1 MNKSE
6 HNIIKIVYFCRKYF
20 EMDNKSFNKFTL
32 SKVKELFLKDDI
44 VSIGDDFIFARQ
56 NNNVDWDMLKF
67 PSRIDGFVAAYCRKG
82 HFKCTINLT
91 EYHIHDGMLAINIPN
106 NIIQLEPV
114 DQNDELVE
122 LTILAVSPQYMT
134 TLSSDLGKIFVDA
147 ISMLQSPI
155 MEMGPEEVDL
165 ATQYFK
171 LIDNVINTDS
181 EYRND
186 SISYLLT
193 SVFYLIGGMVKKR
206 LEAEADNDEK
216 TPSTRHKRVFESF
229 IELVEK
235 HHQKERSV
243 SFYADKL
250 CITPKY
256 LSQIVK
262 NVSGFSAPDI
272 INKYVILE
280 AQHLLRH
287 SDLSVKEIADQ
298 LNFPNQSFFYK
309 YFKAHTGY
317 TPNSYRQ
324 K

>member
-1 MNKSE
+1 
-6 HNIIKIVYFCRKYF
+6 
-20 EMDNKSFNKFTL
+20 MDNKALNKFTL

-44 VSIGDDFIFARQ
+44 ISIGDDFILARQ
-56 NNNVDWDMLKF
+56 TNNVDLELLRF

-82 HFKCTINLT
+82 HFRCTINLT
-91 EYHIHDGMLAINIPN
+91 EYEIHDGMLAVNTPN

-114 DQNDELVE
+114 DQDEGLVE

-147 ISMLQSPI
+147 INMLKSPI
-155 MEMGPEEVDL
+155 MLMAPEEVEL
-165 ATQYFK
+165 SMQYFQ

-193 SVFYLIGGMVKKR
+193 SIFYLIGGMLMKR
-206 LEAEADNDEK
+206 LHAAEENDEK
-216 TPSTRHKRVFESF
+216 PTSTRHKKVFESF

-235 HHQKERSV
+235 HHNKERSV
-243 SFYADKL
+243 GFYADKL
-250 CITPKY
+250 CISSKY
-256 LSQIVK
+256 LSQIIK

-287 SDLSVKEIADQ
+287 TDLSVKEIADQ

-309 YFKAHTGY
+309 YFKAHTGC

>member
-1 MNKSE
+1 
-6 HNIIKIVYFCRKYF
+6 
-20 EMDNKSFNKFTL
+20 MDNKAYNKFTL

-44 VSIGDDFIFARQ
+44 ISIGDDFILARQ
-56 NNNVDWDMLKF
+56 TNNVDLGLLKF

-91 EYHIHDGMLAINIPN
+91 EYEIHDGMLAVNIPN
-106 NIIQLEPV
+106 NIIQLEPI
-114 DQNDELVE
+114 NDNDVVE
-122 LTILAVSPQYMT
+122 MTILAVSPKYMNT
-134 TLSSDLGKIFVDA
+134 ASSDLDKIFIDA
-147 ISMLQSPI
+147 MNILKSPV
-155 MEMGPEEVDL
+155 MEMSPEEVDL
-165 ATQYFK
+165 SMQYFH

-186 SISYLLT
+186 SIRYLLT
-193 SVFYLIGGMVKKR
+193 SVFYLIGGMLMKR
-206 LEAEADNDEK
+206 LHAAEENDEK
-216 TPSTRHKRVFESF
+216 QTSTRHKKVFELF

-235 HHQKERSV
+235 YHNKERSV

-250 CITPKY
+250 CISAKY
-256 LSQIVK
+256 LSQIIK

-287 SDLSVKEIADQ
+287 SDMSVKEIADH

-309 YFKAHTGY
+309 YFKSHTGC

-324 K
+324 Q

>member
-1 MNKSE
+1 
-6 HNIIKIVYFCRKYF
+6 
-20 EMDNKSFNKFTL
+20 MDNKTYNKFSL

-44 VSIGDDFIFARQ
+44 VSIGDDFILARQ
-56 NNNVDWDMLKF
+56 TNNVDLELLKF

-91 EYHIHDGMLAINIPN
+91 EYEIHDGMLAVNIPN
-106 NIIQLEPV
+106 NIIKLEPTET
-114 DQNDELVE
+114 NDEVVE
-122 LTILAVSPQYMT
+122 LTILAVSPRYMN
-134 TLSSDLGKIFVDA
+134 TLSSDLDKIFVDA
-147 ISMLQSPI
+147 INMLKSPI
-155 MEMGPEEVDL
+155 MEMAPEEVEL
-165 ATQYFK
+165 SMQYFK

-193 SVFYLIGGMVKKR
+193 SIFYLIGGMLMKR
-206 LEAEADNDEK
+206 LHAAEENEEK
-216 TPSTRHKRVFESF
+216 PMSSRNKRTFEMF

-235 HHQKERSV
+235 HHNKERSV
-243 SFYADKL
+243 GFYADKL
-250 CITPKY
+250 CISSKY

-262 NVSGFSAPDI
+262 KVSGFSAPDV

-287 SDLSVKEIADQ
+287 TDLSVKEISDQ

-309 YFKAHTGY
+309 YFKSHTGC

-324 K
+324 Q

>member
-1 MNKSE
+1 
-6 HNIIKIVYFCRKYF
+6 
-20 EMDNKSFNKFTL
+20 MDNKSYNKFTL

-44 VSIGDDFIFARQ
+44 ISIGDDFILARQ
-56 NNNVDWDMLKF
+56 TNNVDLELLRF

-91 EYHIHDGMLAINIPN
+91 EYEIHDGMLAVNIPN
-106 NIIQLEPV
+106 NIIQLEPAEQ
-114 DQNDELVE
+114 DDELVE

-147 ISMLQSPI
+147 INMLQSPI
-155 MEMGPEEVDL
+155 MKMLPEEVDL
-165 ATQYFK
+165 SVQYFQ

-186 SISYLLT
+186 SVSYLLT
-193 SVFYLIGGMVKKR
+193 SIFYLIGGMLMKR
-206 LEAEADNDEK
+206 LVAEAENDEK
-216 TPSTRHKRVFESF
+216 TPSTRHKRVFEMF
-229 IELVEK
+229 IELVERY
-235 HHQKERSV
+235 HNKERSV

-250 CITPKY
+250 CISSKY
-256 LSQIVK
+256 LSQIIK
-262 NVSGFSAPDI
+262 NVSGYSAPDI

-309 YFKAHTGY
+309 YFKAHTGC
-317 TPNSYRQ
+317 TPNAYRQ

>member
-1 MNKSE
+1 MIFLSTFAEKC
-6 HNIIKIVYFCRKYF
+6 FD
-20 EMDNKSFNKFTL
+20 MDSKTYNKFTI

-44 VSIGDDFIFARQ
+44 VSIGDDFILARQ
-56 NNNVDWDMLKF
+56 TNNVDLELLKF
-67 PSRIDGFVAAYCRKG
+67 PSRIDGFIAAYCRKG
-82 HFKCTINLT
+82 RFKCTINLT
-91 EYHIHDGMLAINIPN
+91 EYEIHDGMLAVNTPN
-106 NIIQLEPV
+106 NIIQLEPA
-114 DQNDELVE
+114 DQNDEVVE

-147 ISMLQSPI
+147 INMLQSPI
-155 MEMGPEEVDL
+155 MKMAPEEVEL
-165 ATQYFK
+165 SIQYFK

-193 SVFYLIGGMVKKR
+193 SVFYLIGGMLKKR
-206 LEAEADNDEK
+206 LDAAAEDDTKA
-216 TPSTRHKRVFESF
+216 PSTRHKRVFENF

-235 HHQKERSV
+235 HHTNERSV

-250 CITPKY
+250 CITPWY
-256 LSQIVK
+256 LSKIIK
-262 NVSGFSAPDI
+262 MVSGLSAPDI
-272 INKYVILE
+272 ITKYVILE

-287 SDLSVKEIADQ
+287 TDLSVKEIADQ

-324 K
+324 Q

>member
-1 MNKSE
+1 
-6 HNIIKIVYFCRKYF
+6 
-20 EMDNKSFNKFTL
+20 MDNKAFNKFTL

-56 NNNVDWDMLKF
+56 NNKVDWELLKF
-67 PSRIDGFVAAYCRKG
+67 PSRIEGFVAAYCRKG

-91 EYHIHDGMLAINIPN
+91 EYDIHDGMLVVNIPN

-114 DQNDELVE
+114 DRDGELVE
-122 LTILAVSPQYMT
+122 LTIVAVSPQYMT
-134 TLSSDLGKIFVDA
+134 TLTSDLGKIFVDA
-147 ISMLQSPI
+147 INMLKSPI
-155 MEMGPEEVDL
+155 MKMGPEEVEL

-171 LIDNVINTDS
+171 LIDNVIYTNS
-181 EYRND
+181 EYRNT

-193 SVFYLIGGMVKKR
+193 SVFYLIGGMLKQR
-206 LEAEADNDEK
+206 LDAEAANDEK
-216 TPSTRHKRVFESF
+216 VPSTRHKRVFENF
-229 IELVEK
+229 VELVEK
-235 HHQKERSV
+235 HHNKERSV

-262 NVSGFSAPDI
+262 TVSGFSAPELI
-272 INKYVILE
+272 SKYVILE

-287 SDLSVKEIADQ
+287 TDLSVKEIADQ

-309 YFKAHTGY
+309 YFKTHTGY

>member
-1 MNKSE
+1 
-6 HNIIKIVYFCRKYF
+6 
-20 EMDNKSFNKFTL
+20 MDNKSYNRFTL

-44 VSIGDDFIFARQ
+44 VSIGDDFILARQ
-56 NNNVDWDMLKF
+56 TNNVDLELLRF

-91 EYHIHDGMLAINIPN
+91 EYEIHDGMLAVNIPN

-122 LTILAVSPQYMT
+122 LTILAVSPQYMM

-155 MEMGPEEVDL
+155 MKMAPEEVEL
-165 ATQYFK
+165 SMQYFQ
-171 LIDNVINTDS
+171 LIDNVINTES

-193 SVFYLIGGMVKKR
+193 SIFYLIGGMLKKR
-206 LEAEADNDEK
+206 LDAEEENNDK
-216 TPSTRHKRVFESF
+216 PTSTLHKKVFEMF

-235 HHQKERSV
+235 YHNKERSV
-243 SFYADKL
+243 GFYADKL
-250 CITPKY
+250 CISPKY
-256 LSQIVK
+256 LSQIIK

-272 INKYVILE
+272 IDKYVILE

-287 SDLSVKEIADQ
+287 TDLSVKEIADQ

-309 YFKAHTGY
+309 YFKSHTGC
-317 TPNSYRQ
+317 TPNFYRQ

>member
-1 MNKSE
+1 
-6 HNIIKIVYFCRKYF
+6 
-20 EMDNKSFNKFTL
+20 MDNKLYNKFTL

-44 VSIGDDFIFARQ
+44 ISIGDDFILARQ
-56 NNNVDWDMLKF
+56 TNDIDLELLKF

-91 EYHIHDGMLAINIPN
+91 EYEIHDGMLAINIPN

-114 DQNDELVE
+114 EPGDELVE

-147 ISMLQSPI
+147 MNMLQSPI
-155 MEMGPEEVDL
+155 MEMAPEEVDL
-165 ATQYFK
+165 SMQYFK

-181 EYRND
+181 AYRND

-193 SVFYLIGGMVKKR
+193 SIFYLIGGMLMKR
-206 LEAEADNDEK
+206 LNAAEAQNEEK
-216 TPSTRHKRVFESF
+216 PTSNRQKRMFEMF
-229 IELVEK
+229 IDLVEK
-235 HHQKERSV
+235 YHNKERSV
-243 SFYADKL
+243 GFYADKL
-250 CITPKY
+250 CISSKY
-256 LSQIVK
+256 LSQIIK

-287 SDLSVKEIADQ
+287 TDLSVKEIADQ

-309 YFKAHTGY
+309 YFKSHTGC

-324 K
+324 Q

>member
-1 MNKSE
+1 
-6 HNIIKIVYFCRKYF
+6 
-20 EMDNKSFNKFTL
+20 MDNKTYNKFSL

-44 VSIGDDFIFARQ
+44 VSIGDDFILARQ
-56 NNNVDWDMLKF
+56 TNNVDLELLKF

-91 EYHIHDGMLAINIPN
+91 EYEIHDGMLAVNTPN
-106 NIIQLEPV
+106 NIIKLEPAEPSG
-114 DQNDELVE
+114 ELVE
-122 LTILAVSPQYMT
+122 MTILAVSPKYMN
-134 TLSSDLGKIFVDA
+134 TLSSDLDKIFVNA
-147 ISMLQSPI
+147 INMLQSPI
-155 MEMGPEEVDL
+155 MEMAPEEVDL
-165 ATQYFK
+165 SMQYFK

-193 SVFYLIGGMVKKR
+193 SIFYLIGGMLMKR
-206 LEAEADNDEK
+206 LHAAEENDEK
-216 TPSTRHKRVFESF
+216 PMSSRNKRTFEMF
-229 IELVEK
+229 VELVEK
-235 HHQKERSV
+235 YHNKERSV

-250 CITPKY
+250 CISSKY
-256 LSQIVK
+256 LSQIIK
-262 NVSGFSAPDI
+262 SVSGFSAPDV

-287 SDLSVKEIADQ
+287 TDLSVKEIADQ

-309 YFKAHTGY
+309 YFKSHTGC

-324 K
+324 Q

>member
-1 MNKSE
+1 
-6 HNIIKIVYFCRKYF
+6 
-20 EMDNKSFNKFTL
+20 MDNKALNKFTL

-56 NNNVDWDMLKF
+56 NNKVDWELLKF
-67 PSRIDGFVAAYCRKG
+67 PSRIEGFVAAYCRKG

-91 EYHIHDGMLAINIPN
+91 EYDIHDGMLVVNIPN

-114 DQNDELVE
+114 DRDGELVE
-122 LTILAVSPQYMT
+122 LTIVAVSPQYMT

-147 ISMLQSPI
+147 INMLKSPI
-155 MEMGPEEVDL
+155 MKMVPEEVEL

-171 LIDNVINTDS
+171 LIDNVINTNS
-181 EYRND
+181 EYRNT

-193 SVFYLIGGMVKKR
+193 SVFYLIGGMLKKR
-206 LEAEADNDEK
+206 LDAEAVDDDK
-216 TPSTRHKRVFESF
+216 IPSTRHKRVFESF
-229 IELVEK
+229 VELVEK
-235 HHQKERSV
+235 YHNKERSV

-262 NVSGFSAPDI
+262 NVSGFSAPELI
-272 INKYVILE
+272 SKYVILE

-287 SDLSVKEIADQ
+287 TDLSVKEIADQ

-309 YFKAHTGY
+309 YFKSHTGC

>member
-1 MNKSE
+1 M
-6 HNIIKIVYFCRKYF
+6 
-20 EMDNKSFNKFTL
+20 
-32 SKVKELFLKDDI
+32 KDDI
-44 VSIGDDFIFARQ
+44 VSIGDDFILARQ
-56 NNNVDWDMLKF
+56 TNNVDLGLLRF

-91 EYHIHDGMLAINIPN
+91 EYEIHDGMLAVNTPN

-122 LTILAVSPQYMT
+122 LTILAVSPQYMM

-155 MEMGPEEVDL
+155 MKMAPEEVEL
-165 ATQYFK
+165 SMQYFQ
-171 LIDNVINTDS
+171 LIDNVINTES

-193 SVFYLIGGMVKKR
+193 SIFYLIGGMLKKR
-206 LEAEADNDEK
+206 LDAAEANDDK
-216 TPSTRHKRVFESF
+216 TSTRHKKVFEMF

-235 HHQKERSV
+235 HHNRERSV
-243 SFYADKL
+243 GFYADKL
-250 CITPKY
+250 CISSKY
-256 LSQIVK
+256 LSQIIK

-287 SDLSVKEIADQ
+287 TDLSVKEIADQ

-309 YFKAHTGY
+309 YFKSHTGC

>member
-1 MNKSE
+1 
-6 HNIIKIVYFCRKYF
+6 
-20 EMDNKSFNKFTL
+20 MDNKAFNKFTL

-56 NNNVDWDMLKF
+56 NNKVDWELLKF
-67 PSRIDGFVAAYCRKG
+67 PSRIEGFVAAYCRKG
-82 HFKCTINLT
+82 HFRCTINLT
-91 EYHIHDGMLAINIPN
+91 EYDIHDGMLVVNIPN

-114 DQNDELVE
+114 DRDGELVE
-122 LTILAVSPQYMT
+122 LTIVAVSPQYMT

-147 ISMLQSPI
+147 INMLKSPI
-155 MEMGPEEVDL
+155 MKMGPEEVEL

-171 LIDNVINTDS
+171 LIDNVINTNS
-181 EYRND
+181 EYSNV

-193 SVFYLIGGMVKKR
+193 SVFYLIGGMLKKR
-206 LEAEADNDEK
+206 LDAEAEDDEK

-229 IELVEK
+229 VELVEK
-235 HHQKERSV
+235 HHNKERSV

-262 NVSGFSAPDI
+262 NVSGFSAPELI
-272 INKYVILE
+272 SKYVILE

-287 SDLSVKEIADQ
+287 TDLSVKEIADQ

-309 YFKAHTGY
+309 YVKTHTGY

>member
-1 MNKSE
+1 MS
-6 HNIIKIVYFCRKYF
+6 KIYTQ
-20 EMDNKSFNKFTL
+20 MDNKSYNKFTL

-44 VSIGDDFIFARQ
+44 VSIGDDFILARQ
-56 NNNVDWDMLKF
+56 TNNVDLELLRF

-82 HFKCTINLT
+82 HFRCTINLK
-91 EYHIHDGMLAINIPN
+91 EYDIHDGMLAVNIPN

-114 DQNDELVE
+114 ENNDELVE

-134 TLSSDLGKIFVDA
+134 TLSSDLSKIFVDA
-147 ISMLQSPI
+147 INMLKSPI
-155 MEMGPEEVDL
+155 MEMVPEEVEL
-165 ATQYFK
+165 SMQYFH

-186 SISYLLT
+186 SVSYLLT
-193 SVFYLIGGMVKKR
+193 SIFYLIGGMLMKR
-206 LEAEADNDEK
+206 LHAAEENEEK
-216 TPSTRHKRVFESF
+216 PTSTRHKKVFEMF

-235 HHQKERSV
+235 YHDKERSV
-243 SFYADKL
+243 GFYADKL
-250 CITPKY
+250 CISPKY
-256 LSQIVK
+256 LSQIIK

-287 SDLSVKEIADQ
+287 TDMSVKEIADQ

-309 YFKAHTGY
+309 YFKSHTGC
-317 TPNSYRQ
+317 TPNFYRQ
-324 K
+324 Q

>member
-1 MNKSE
+1 
-6 HNIIKIVYFCRKYF
+6 
-20 EMDNKSFNKFTL
+20 MDNKAFNKFTL

-56 NNNVDWDMLKF
+56 NNKVDWELLKF
-67 PSRIDGFVAAYCRKG
+67 PSRIEGFVAAYCRKG

-91 EYHIHDGMLAINIPN
+91 EYDIHDGMLVVNIPN

-114 DQNDELVE
+114 DRDGELVE
-122 LTILAVSPQYMT
+122 LTIVAVSPQYMT
-134 TLSSDLGKIFVDA
+134 TLTSDLGKIFVDA
-147 ISMLQSPI
+147 INMLKSPI
-155 MEMGPEEVDL
+155 MKMGPEEVEL

-171 LIDNVINTDS
+171 LIDNVIYTNS
-181 EYRND
+181 EYRNT

-193 SVFYLIGGMVKKR
+193 SVFYLIGGMLKQR
-206 LEAEADNDEK
+206 LDAEADNDENV
-216 TPSTRHKRVFESF
+216 PSTRHKRVFENF
-229 IELVEK
+229 VELVEK
-235 HHQKERSV
+235 HHNKERSV

-262 NVSGFSAPDI
+262 TVSGFSAPELI
-272 INKYVILE
+272 SKYVILE

-287 SDLSVKEIADQ
+287 TDLSVKEIADQ

-309 YFKAHTGY
+309 YFKAHTGC
-317 TPNSYRQ
+317 TPNFYRQ
-324 K
+324 Q

>member
-1 MNKSE
+1 
-6 HNIIKIVYFCRKYF
+6 
-20 EMDNKSFNKFTL
+20 MDNKLYNKFTL

-44 VSIGDDFIFARQ
+44 ISIGDDFILARQ
-56 NNNVDWDMLKF
+56 TNDIDLELLKF

-91 EYHIHDGMLAINIPN
+91 EYEIHDGMLAINIPN

-114 DQNDELVE
+114 EPGDELVE

-134 TLSSDLGKIFVDA
+134 TLSSDLGKIFIDA
-147 ISMLQSPI
+147 MNMLQSPI
-155 MEMGPEEVDL
+155 MEMAPEEVDL
-165 ATQYFK
+165 SMQYFK

-181 EYRND
+181 AYRND

-193 SVFYLIGGMVKKR
+193 SIFYLIGGMLMKR
-206 LEAEADNDEK
+206 LNAAEAQNEEK
-216 TPSTRHKRVFESF
+216 PTSNRQKRMFEMF
-229 IELVEK
+229 IDLVEK
-235 HHQKERSV
+235 YHNKERSV
-243 SFYADKL
+243 GFYADKL
-250 CITPKY
+250 CISSKY
-256 LSQIVK
+256 LSQIIK

-287 SDLSVKEIADQ
+287 TDLSVKEIADQ

-309 YFKAHTGY
+309 YFKAHTGC

-324 K
+324 Q

>member
-1 MNKSE
+1 MGNKS
-6 HNIIKIVYFCRKYF
+6 Y
-20 EMDNKSFNKFTL
+20 NKFTL

-44 VSIGDDFIFARQ
+44 VSIGDDFILARQ
-56 NNNVDWDMLKF
+56 TNNVDLELLRF

-91 EYHIHDGMLAINIPN
+91 EYEIHDGMLAVNTPN

-114 DQNDELVE
+114 DNNELVE

-134 TLSSDLGKIFVDA
+134 TLSSDLSKIFVDA

-155 MEMGPEEVDL
+155 MKMGPEEVDL
-165 ATQYFK
+165 SMQYFK

-193 SVFYLIGGMVKKR
+193 SVFYLIGGMLKKR
-206 LEAEADNDEK
+206 LDAVDQNDDK

-229 IELVEK
+229 VELVEK
-235 HHQKERSV
+235 HHNTERAV
-243 SFYADKL
+243 TFYADKL

-287 SDLSVKEIADQ
+287 TDLSIKEIADQ

-309 YFKAHTGY
+309 YFKAHTGC